1 MLALF
6 EHFRGIFTEKHFCS
20 EKVKIKTASP
30 QYIVQLCKRNFYLV
44 LLKIIKFRYNAY
56 FDWLKTHG
64 LREYQKTRS

>member
-30 QYIVQLCKRNFYLV
+30 QYIVQLCKRNVYLV
-44 LLKIIKFRYNAY
+44 IENYKVQI
-56 FDWLKTHG
+56 
-64 LREYQKTRS
+64 